1 MVTVIQRHCAGI
13 KSLENVTL
21 RYQDNKDH
29 VQNIIYS
36 DGMIAQ
42 QNTSGVI
49 SDPNE
54 CSHSSARKKQIKT
67 TTNYNQQ
74 QWRWYDAIV
83 LGQEQTLHDYMARSN
98 NEEKNYNNDLN
109 FINDIIIQIVKII
122 Y

>member
-54 CSHSSARKKQIKT
+54 CSHSSARKKQIKNNKKLQST
-67 TTNYNQQ
+67 TVTVIRCHCAGTRTN
-74 QWRWYDAIV
+74 
-83 LGQEQTLHDYMARSN
+83 SP
-98 NEEKNYNNDLN
+98 
-109 FINDIIIQIVKII
+109 
-122 Y
+122 